1 MSKANL
7 IEIARESFRE
17 SHCKVKKSMTG
28 LNLYFYERNWRR
40 LRQMGESFNQMEIPM
55 LKLLRNLFL
64 LTLFISGS
72 ALASGQ
78 PFQQAEFDAL
88 QKAGKPIV
96 VMIHASWC
104 PTCKAQEPIL
114 DALLK
119 EPRFQKIAGLRVDFD
134 DQKNIVKEF
143 HATYQSTLIV
153 FKGGKEVGRSTGD
166 TTKEGI
172 AGLLQKAL

>member
-1 MSKANL
+1 MD
-7 IEIARESFRE
+7 ES
-17 SHCKVKKSMTG
+17 
-28 LNLYFYERNWRR
+28 LNTQTEK
-40 LRQMGESFNQMEIPM
+40 PM
-55 LKLLRNLFL
+55 HKLFRNLFL
-64 LTLFISGS
+64 LALFISGS
-72 ALASGQ
+72 AFASGQ
-78 PFQQAEFDAL
+78 PFKQADFDAL

-96 VMIHASWC
+96 VMIHANWC

-134 DQKNIVKEF
+134 DQKKIVREF

-153 FKGGKEVGRSTGD
+153 FKAGKEVGRSTGD

-172 AGLLQKAL
+172 AALLAKAL